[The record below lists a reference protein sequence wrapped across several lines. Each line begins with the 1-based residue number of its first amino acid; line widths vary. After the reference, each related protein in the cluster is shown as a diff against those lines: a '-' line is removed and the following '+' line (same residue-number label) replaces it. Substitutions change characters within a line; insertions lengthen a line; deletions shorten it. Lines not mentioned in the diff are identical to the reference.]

1 MRLRIGIGMARMG
14 ILCHMLSSLSSYII
28 YGNALT
34 NRMEDLKRD
43 LAVGRGCRTHNLP
56 LGGSAVCKGEGS
68 KNTHV
73 GHRIPAEADLLPP
86 VLLVDISE
94 FGYFIC
100 WSVGSAA
107 RRSSLCLVGLT
118 LMYSFT
124 IMPERQ

>member
-1 MRLRIGIGMARMG
+1 MLRFRANTP
-14 ILCHMLSSLSSYII
+14 H
-28 YGNALT
+28 LT

-43 LAVGRGCRTHNLP
+43 LVVGRGCRTHNLP

-86 VLLVDISE
+86 VLLLDISE

-107 RRSSLCLVGLT
+107 RRSSLCLVGST

-124 IMPERQ
+124 ITPCGLMMNVLRVAIVIPFIV